1 MKNFGEKLK
10 ELREERN
17 LSQKELGDKM
27 GGITQ
32 QTIAQYEKKEA
43 VPKFETVSK
52 IANALEINPNIFYSD
67 FSQSVADDSEEIGER
82 IKELRKSKKVSQKEL
97 AQKTGLSIGSI
108 QGYEQGRYNPKL
120 EAIAKIAD
128 ALEVEL
134 DNFYNVL
141 LQRGENVSIG
151 GKIKAVRLQKGVS
164 QAALAKCLGVST
176 AMICQYEVGKR
187 KPKVETLSK
196 IAGALGVDLKV
207 FYDDLPQKTIE
218 LKRYENIALVN
229 EFENACFRLVNFPD
243 SEEITEKYEKLR
255 KKLIDRLSCM

>member
-1 MKNFGEKLK
+1 MRNFGEKLK

-32 QTIAQYEKKEA
+32 QTIAQYEKKET

-82 IKELRKSKKVSQKEL
+82 IKELRKSK
-97 AQKTGLSIGSI
+97 
-108 QGYEQGRYNPKL
+108 
-120 EAIAKIAD
+120 
-128 ALEVEL
+128 
-134 DNFYNVL
+134 
-141 LQRGENVSIG
+141 NVSIG
-151 GKIKAVRLQKGVS
+151 GKIKAMRLQKGVS

-207 FYDDLPQKTIE
+207 FYDDLPQKTME

-229 EFENACFRLVNFPD
+229 EFENACFRLVNFP
-243 SEEITEKYEKLR
+243 L
-255 KKLIDRLSCM
+255 

>member
-1 MKNFGEKLK
+1 MKKFGEKLK

-32 QTIAQYEKKEA
+32 QTIAQYEKKKA

-52 IANALEINPNIFYSD
+52 IADALEINPNIFYSD
-67 FSQSVADDSEEIGER
+67 FSQSMADDPEG
-82 IKELRKSKKVSQKEL
+82 
-97 AQKTGLSIGSI
+97 
-108 QGYEQGRYNPKL
+108 
-120 EAIAKIAD
+120 
-128 ALEVEL
+128 
-134 DNFYNVL
+134 
-141 LQRGENVSIG
+141 IG
-151 GKIKAVRLQKGVS
+151 GKIKVARLQKGIS

-207 FYDDLPQKTIE
+207 FYDDLPKENME

-229 EFENACFRLVNFPD
+229 EFENACFCLVNFPD
-243 SEEITEKYEKLR
+243 SKEITEKYESLR
-255 KKLIDRLSCM
+255 KKLIDRLSSYK

>member
-32 QTIAQYEKKEA
+32 QTIAQYEKKDT

-67 FSQSVADDSEEIGER
+67 FSQSVANDSEEIGE
-82 IKELRKSKKVSQKEL
+82 
-97 AQKTGLSIGSI
+97 
-108 QGYEQGRYNPKL
+108 
-120 EAIAKIAD
+120 
-128 ALEVEL
+128 
-134 DNFYNVL
+134 
-141 LQRGENVSIG
+141 
-151 GKIKAVRLQKGVS
+151 KIKAMRLQKGVS
-164 QAALAKCLGVST
+164 QAALARCLGVST

-207 FYDDLPQKTIE
+207 FYDDLPQKTME

>member
-32 QTIAQYEKKEA
+32 QTIAQYEKKET
-43 VPKFETVSK
+43 VPKLETVSK
-52 IANALEINPNIFYSD
+52 IADALEINPNIFYSD
-67 FSQSVADDSEEIGER
+67 FSQSTADDSEEIGER
-82 IKELRKSKKVSQKEL
+82 IKELRKSKGVSQKEL
-97 AQKTGLSIGSI
+97 AQKAGLSIGSI

-120 EAIAKIAD
+120 EAIA
-128 ALEVEL
+128 
-134 DNFYNVL
+134 
-141 LQRGENVSIG
+141 
-151 GKIKAVRLQKGVS
+151 
-164 QAALAKCLGVST
+164 
-176 AMICQYEVGKR
+176 
-187 KPKVETLSK
+187 K

-229 EFENACFRLVNFPD
+229 EFENACFCLVNFPD
-243 SEEITEKYEKLR
+243 SEEITKKYEKLR

>member
-1 MKNFGEKLK
+1 MKNFGEKLRK
-10 ELREERN
+10 LREERN

-32 QTIAQYEKKEA
+32 QTIAQYEKKET

-120 EAIAKIAD
+120 EAI
-128 ALEVEL
+128 V
-134 DNFYNVL
+134 
-141 LQRGENVSIG
+141 
-151 GKIKAVRLQKGVS
+151 
-164 QAALAKCLGVST
+164 
-176 AMICQYEVGKR
+176 
-187 KPKVETLSK
+187 K

-207 FYDDLPQKTIE
+207 FYDVLSKENIE

-229 EFENACFRLVNFPD
+229 EFENACFCLVNFPD

>member
-32 QTIAQYEKKEA
+32 QTIAQYEKKDT

-67 FSQSVADDSEEIGER
+67 FSQSVANDSEEIGE
-82 IKELRKSKKVSQKEL
+82 
-97 AQKTGLSIGSI
+97 
-108 QGYEQGRYNPKL
+108 
-120 EAIAKIAD
+120 
-128 ALEVEL
+128 
-134 DNFYNVL
+134 
-141 LQRGENVSIG
+141 
-151 GKIKAVRLQKGVS
+151 KIKAMRLQKGVS
-164 QAALAKCLGVST
+164 QAALARCLGVST

-229 EFENACFRLVNFPD
+229 EFENACFHLVNFPD
-243 SEEITEKYEKLR
+243 SEEITEKYESLR
-255 KKLIDRLSCM
+255 KKLIDRLSGM

>member
-1 MKNFGEKLK
+1 MKNFGEKLR

-32 QTIAQYEKKEA
+32 QTIAQYEKKET

-82 IKELRKSKKVSQKEL
+82 IKELRKSKGVSQKEL

-120 EAIAKIAD
+120 EAI
-128 ALEVEL
+128 V
-134 DNFYNVL
+134 
-141 LQRGENVSIG
+141 
-151 GKIKAVRLQKGVS
+151 
-164 QAALAKCLGVST
+164 
-176 AMICQYEVGKR
+176 
-187 KPKVETLSK
+187 K

-207 FYDDLPQKTIE
+207 FYDVLSKENIE

-229 EFENACFRLVNFPD
+229 EFENACFCLVNFPD
-243 SEEITEKYEKLR
+243 SEEITKKYEKLR

>member
-10 ELREERN
+10 GLREERN

-32 QTIAQYEKKEA
+32 QTIAQYEKKET

-67 FSQSVADDSEEIGER
+67 FSQSTADDSEEIGER
-82 IKELRKSKKVSQKEL
+82 IKELRKSKGVSQKEL
-97 AQKTGLSIGSI
+97 AQKAGLSIGSI

-120 EAIAKIAD
+120 EAIVKMAD
-128 ALEVEL
+128 TLEVEL
-134 DNFYNVL
+134 DNFYDAL
-141 LQRGENVSIG
+141 LQHGENVSIG
-151 GKIKAVRLQKGVS
+151 GKIKAMRLQKGVS
-164 QAALAKCLGVST
+164 QAALAKCLGVSA
-176 AMICQYEVGKR
+176 AMIYQYEVGKK

-207 FYDDLPQKTIE
+207 FYDDLPQKTME

-229 EFENACFRLVNFPD
+229 EFEIACFRLVNFPD

>member
-17 LSQKELGDKM
+17 LSQKEL
-27 GGITQ
+27 
-32 QTIAQYEKKEA
+32 
-43 VPKFETVSK
+43 
-52 IANALEINPNIFYSD
+52 
-67 FSQSVADDSEEIGER
+67 
-82 IKELRKSKKVSQKEL
+82 

-108 QGYEQGRYNPKL
+108 QGYEQGQYNPKL

-134 DNFYNVL
+134 DNFYDVL

-151 GKIKAVRLQKGVS
+151 GKIKAMRLQNGVS

-176 AMICQYEVGKR
+176 SMICQYEVGKR
-187 KPKVETLSK
+187 KPKVETLSR
-196 IAGALGVDLKV
+196 IAGALGVDLKI

-243 SEEITEKYEKLR
+243 SEEITEKYENLR

>member
-32 QTIAQYEKKEA
+32 QTIAQCEKKET
-43 VPKFETVSK
+43 VPKLETVSK
-52 IANALEINPNIFYSD
+52 IADALEINPNIFYSD
-67 FSQSVADDSEEIGER
+67 FSQSVADDSGGIGE
-82 IKELRKSKKVSQKEL
+82 
-97 AQKTGLSIGSI
+97 
-108 QGYEQGRYNPKL
+108 
-120 EAIAKIAD
+120 
-128 ALEVEL
+128 
-134 DNFYNVL
+134 
-141 LQRGENVSIG
+141 
-151 GKIKAVRLQKGVS
+151 KIKAVRLQKGVS
-164 QAALAKCLGVST
+164 QTALAKILGVST

-207 FYDDLPQKTIE
+207 FYDDLPKENME

-229 EFENACFRLVNFPD
+229 EFENACFHLVNFPD
-243 SEEITEKYEKLR
+243 SEEITEKYENLR

>member
-1 MKNFGEKLK
+1 MRNFGEKLK

-32 QTIAQYEKKEA
+32 QTIAQYEKKET

-67 FSQSVADDSEEIGER
+67 FSKSVADDSEEIGER
-82 IKELRKSKKVSQKEL
+82 IKELRKSK
-97 AQKTGLSIGSI
+97 
-108 QGYEQGRYNPKL
+108 
-120 EAIAKIAD
+120 
-128 ALEVEL
+128 
-134 DNFYNVL
+134 
-141 LQRGENVSIG
+141 NVSIG
-151 GKIKAVRLQKGVS
+151 GKIKAMRLQKGVS

-207 FYDDLPQKTIE
+207 FYDDLPQKTME

>member
-1 MKNFGEKLK
+1 MKNFGEKLR

-32 QTIAQYEKKEA
+32 QTIAQYEKKET

-120 EAIAKIAD
+120 EAI
-128 ALEVEL
+128 V
-134 DNFYNVL
+134 
-141 LQRGENVSIG
+141 
-151 GKIKAVRLQKGVS
+151 
-164 QAALAKCLGVST
+164 
-176 AMICQYEVGKR
+176 
-187 KPKVETLSK
+187 K

-207 FYDDLPQKTIE
+207 FYDDLSKENIE

-229 EFENACFRLVNFPD
+229 EFENACFCLVNFPD
-243 SEEITEKYEKLR
+243 SEEITKKYEKLR

>member
-32 QTIAQYEKKEA
+32 QTIAQYEKKET

-67 FSQSVADDSEEIGER
+67 FSQSVVDDSEEIGER
-82 IKELRKSKKVSQKEL
+82 IKELRKSKGVSQKEL
-97 AQKTGLSIGSI
+97 AQKAGLSIGSI

-120 EAIAKIAD
+120 EAIAKIA
-128 ALEVEL
+128 
-134 DNFYNVL
+134 
-141 LQRGENVSIG
+141 G
-151 GKIKAVRLQKGVS
+151 
-164 QAALAKCLGVST
+164 T
-176 AMICQYEVGKR
+176 
-187 KPKVETLSK
+187 
-196 IAGALGVDLKV
+196 LGVDLKV

>member
-32 QTIAQYEKKEA
+32 QTIAQYEKKET

-52 IANALEINPNIFYSD
+52 IADALEINPNTFYSD
-67 FSQSVADDSEEIGER
+67 FSQSVANGSGGIGE
-82 IKELRKSKKVSQKEL
+82 
-97 AQKTGLSIGSI
+97 
-108 QGYEQGRYNPKL
+108 
-120 EAIAKIAD
+120 
-128 ALEVEL
+128 
-134 DNFYNVL
+134 
-141 LQRGENVSIG
+141 
-151 GKIKAVRLQKGVS
+151 KIKVARLQKGVS

-176 AMICQYEVGKR
+176 AMICQYEIGKR

-207 FYDDLPQKTIE
+207 FYDDLPKENME

-229 EFENACFRLVNFPD
+229 EFENACFCLVNFPD
-243 SEEITEKYEKLR
+243 SKEITEKYESLR
-255 KKLIDRLSCM
+255 KKLIDRLSSYK

>member
-32 QTIAQYEKKEA
+32 QTIAQYEKKET

-52 IANALEINPNIFYSD
+52 IADALEINPNTFYSD
-67 FSQSVADDSEEIGER
+67 FSQSVANDSGGIGE
-82 IKELRKSKKVSQKEL
+82 
-97 AQKTGLSIGSI
+97 
-108 QGYEQGRYNPKL
+108 
-120 EAIAKIAD
+120 
-128 ALEVEL
+128 
-134 DNFYNVL
+134 
-141 LQRGENVSIG
+141 
-151 GKIKAVRLQKGVS
+151 KIKVARLQKGVS

-176 AMICQYEVGKR
+176 AMICQYEIGKR

-207 FYDDLPQKTIE
+207 FYDDLPKENME

-243 SEEITEKYEKLR
+243 SKEITEKYESLR
-255 KKLIDRLSCM
+255 KKLIDRLSSYK

>member
-32 QTIAQYEKKEA
+32 QTIAQYEKKET

-82 IKELRKSKKVSQKEL
+82 IKELRKSKGVSQKEL

-120 EAIAKIAD
+120 EVI
-128 ALEVEL
+128 V
-134 DNFYNVL
+134 
-141 LQRGENVSIG
+141 
-151 GKIKAVRLQKGVS
+151 
-164 QAALAKCLGVST
+164 
-176 AMICQYEVGKR
+176 
-187 KPKVETLSK
+187 K

-243 SEEITEKYEKLR
+243 SEEITEKYENLR

>member
-1 MKNFGEKLK
+1 MKNFGEKLR

-32 QTIAQYEKKEA
+32 QTIAQYEKKET

-97 AQKTGLSIGSI
+97 AQKTGLSIGFR

-120 EAIAKIAD
+120 EAI
-128 ALEVEL
+128 V
-134 DNFYNVL
+134 
-141 LQRGENVSIG
+141 
-151 GKIKAVRLQKGVS
+151 
-164 QAALAKCLGVST
+164 
-176 AMICQYEVGKR
+176 
-187 KPKVETLSK
+187 K

-207 FYDDLPQKTIE
+207 FYDDLSKENIE

-229 EFENACFRLVNFPD
+229 EFENACFCLVNFPD
-243 SEEITEKYEKLR
+243 SEEITKKYEKLR

>member
-1 MKNFGEKLK
+1 MKNFGEKLR

-32 QTIAQYEKKEA
+32 QTIAQYEKKET

-120 EAIAKIAD
+120 EAI
-128 ALEVEL
+128 V
-134 DNFYNVL
+134 
-141 LQRGENVSIG
+141 
-151 GKIKAVRLQKGVS
+151 
-164 QAALAKCLGVST
+164 
-176 AMICQYEVGKR
+176 
-187 KPKVETLSK
+187 K

-207 FYDDLPQKTIE
+207 FYDDLSKENIE

-229 EFENACFRLVNFPD
+229 EFENACFCLVNFPD
-243 SEEITEKYEKLR
+243 SEEITKKYEKLR
-255 KKLIDRLSCM
+255 KKLIGRLSCM

>member
-17 LSQKELGDKM
+17 LSQKELGEKM

-32 QTIAQYEKKEA
+32 QTIAQYEKKET
-43 VPKFETVSK
+43 VPKLDTVSK
-52 IANALEINPNIFYSD
+52 IADALEINPNIFYSD
-67 FSQSVADDSEEIGER
+67 FSQSVADDSGGIGE
-82 IKELRKSKKVSQKEL
+82 
-97 AQKTGLSIGSI
+97 
-108 QGYEQGRYNPKL
+108 
-120 EAIAKIAD
+120 
-128 ALEVEL
+128 
-134 DNFYNVL
+134 
-141 LQRGENVSIG
+141 
-151 GKIKAVRLQKGVS
+151 KIKAVRLQKGVS
-164 QAALAKCLGVST
+164 QAALARCLGVST

-243 SEEITEKYEKLR
+243 SEEITEKYENLR
-255 KKLIDRLSCM
+255 KKLIDRLSGM

>member
-1 MKNFGEKLK
+1 MKNFGEKLR

-32 QTIAQYEKKEA
+32 QTIAQYEKKET

-120 EAIAKIAD
+120 EAI
-128 ALEVEL
+128 V
-134 DNFYNVL
+134 
-141 LQRGENVSIG
+141 
-151 GKIKAVRLQKGVS
+151 
-164 QAALAKCLGVST
+164 
-176 AMICQYEVGKR
+176 
-187 KPKVETLSK
+187 K

-207 FYDDLPQKTIE
+207 FYDVLSKENIE

-229 EFENACFRLVNFPD
+229 EFENVCFCLVNFPD
-243 SEEITEKYEKLR
+243 SEEITKKYEKLR

>member
-1 MKNFGEKLK
+1 MKNFGEKLR

-32 QTIAQYEKKEA
+32 QTIAQYEKKET

-120 EAIAKIAD
+120 EAI
-128 ALEVEL
+128 V
-134 DNFYNVL
+134 
-141 LQRGENVSIG
+141 
-151 GKIKAVRLQKGVS
+151 
-164 QAALAKCLGVST
+164 
-176 AMICQYEVGKR
+176 
-187 KPKVETLSK
+187 K

-207 FYDDLPQKTIE
+207 FYDVLSKENIE

-229 EFENACFRLVNFPD
+229 EFENACFCLVNFPD
-243 SEEITEKYEKLR
+243 SEEITKKYEKLR

>member
-32 QTIAQYEKKEA
+32 QTIAQYEKKET

-120 EAIAKIAD
+120 EAI
-128 ALEVEL
+128 V
-134 DNFYNVL
+134 
-141 LQRGENVSIG
+141 
-151 GKIKAVRLQKGVS
+151 
-164 QAALAKCLGVST
+164 
-176 AMICQYEVGKR
+176 
-187 KPKVETLSK
+187 K

-207 FYDDLPQKTIE
+207 FYDDLSKENIE

-229 EFENACFRLVNFPD
+229 EFENACFCLVNFPD
-243 SEEITEKYEKLR
+243 SEEITKKYEKLR

>member
-1 MKNFGEKLK
+1 MKNFGEKLR

-32 QTIAQYEKKEA
+32 QTIAQYEKKET

-120 EAIAKIAD
+120 EAI
-128 ALEVEL
+128 V
-134 DNFYNVL
+134 
-141 LQRGENVSIG
+141 
-151 GKIKAVRLQKGVS
+151 
-164 QAALAKCLGVST
+164 
-176 AMICQYEVGKR
+176 
-187 KPKVETLSK
+187 K

-207 FYDDLPQKTIE
+207 FYDDLLKENIE

-229 EFENACFRLVNFPD
+229 EFENACFCLVNFPD
-243 SEEITEKYEKLR
+243 SEEITKKYEKLR

>member
-17 LSQKELGDKM
+17 LSQKELGEKM

-32 QTIAQYEKKEA
+32 QTIAQYEKKET
-43 VPKFETVSK
+43 VPKLETVSK
-52 IANALEINPNIFYSD
+52 IADALEINPNIFYSD
-67 FSQSVADDSEEIGER
+67 FSQSVADDSGGIGE
-82 IKELRKSKKVSQKEL
+82 
-97 AQKTGLSIGSI
+97 
-108 QGYEQGRYNPKL
+108 
-120 EAIAKIAD
+120 
-128 ALEVEL
+128 
-134 DNFYNVL
+134 
-141 LQRGENVSIG
+141 
-151 GKIKAVRLQKGVS
+151 KIKAVRLQKGVS
-164 QAALAKCLGVST
+164 QTALAKTLGVST
-176 AMICQYEVGKR
+176 AMICQYKVGKR

-207 FYDDLPQKTIE
+207 FYDDLPKENME

-243 SEEITEKYEKLR
+243 SEEITEKYENLR

>member
-1 MKNFGEKLK
+1 MRNFGEKLK

-32 QTIAQYEKKEA
+32 QTIAQYEKKET

-82 IKELRKSKKVSQKEL
+82 IKELRKSK
-97 AQKTGLSIGSI
+97 
-108 QGYEQGRYNPKL
+108 
-120 EAIAKIAD
+120 
-128 ALEVEL
+128 
-134 DNFYNVL
+134 
-141 LQRGENVSIG
+141 NVSIG
-151 GKIKAVRLQKGVS
+151 GKIKAMRLQKGVS

-243 SEEITEKYEKLR
+243 SEEITEKYENLR

>member
-1 MKNFGEKLK
+1 MRNFGEKLK

-32 QTIAQYEKKEA
+32 QTIAQYEKKET

-82 IKELRKSKKVSQKEL
+82 IKELRKSK
-97 AQKTGLSIGSI
+97 
-108 QGYEQGRYNPKL
+108 
-120 EAIAKIAD
+120 
-128 ALEVEL
+128 
-134 DNFYNVL
+134 
-141 LQRGENVSIG
+141 NVSIG
-151 GKIKAVRLQKGVS
+151 GKIKAMRLQKGVS
-164 QAALAKCLGVST
+164 QAALAKCLGVSA
-176 AMICQYEVGKR
+176 AMIYQYEVGKK

-207 FYDDLPQKTIE
+207 FYDDLPQKTME

>member
-1 MKNFGEKLK
+1 MKKFGEKLK

-32 QTIAQYEKKEA
+32 QTIAQYEKKET

-52 IANALEINPNIFYSD
+52 IADALEINPNTFYSD
-67 FSQSVADDSEEIGER
+67 FSQSVANGSGGIGE
-82 IKELRKSKKVSQKEL
+82 
-97 AQKTGLSIGSI
+97 
-108 QGYEQGRYNPKL
+108 
-120 EAIAKIAD
+120 
-128 ALEVEL
+128 
-134 DNFYNVL
+134 
-141 LQRGENVSIG
+141 
-151 GKIKAVRLQKGVS
+151 KIKVARLQKGVS

-176 AMICQYEVGKR
+176 SMICQYEIGKR

-207 FYDDLPQKTIE
+207 FYDDLPKENME

-243 SEEITEKYEKLR
+243 SKEITEKYESLR

>member
-1 MKNFGEKLK
+1 MRNFGEKLK

-32 QTIAQYEKKEA
+32 QTIAQYEKKET

-82 IKELRKSKKVSQKEL
+82 IKELRKSK
-97 AQKTGLSIGSI
+97 
-108 QGYEQGRYNPKL
+108 
-120 EAIAKIAD
+120 
-128 ALEVEL
+128 
-134 DNFYNVL
+134 
-141 LQRGENVSIG
+141 NVSIG
-151 GKIKAVRLQKGVS
+151 GKIKAMRLQKGVS

-243 SEEITEKYEKLR
+243 SEEITEKYETLR
-255 KKLIDRLSCM
+255 KKLIDRLSSYN

>member
-1 MKNFGEKLK
+1 MRNFGEKLK

-32 QTIAQYEKKEA
+32 QTIAQYEKKET

-82 IKELRKSKKVSQKEL
+82 IKELRKSK
-97 AQKTGLSIGSI
+97 
-108 QGYEQGRYNPKL
+108 
-120 EAIAKIAD
+120 
-128 ALEVEL
+128 
-134 DNFYNVL
+134 
-141 LQRGENVSIG
+141 NVSIG
-151 GKIKAVRLQKGVS
+151 GKIKAMRLQKGVS

-176 AMICQYEVGKR
+176 AMICQYEVGKM

-207 FYDDLPQKTIE
+207 FYDDLPQKTME

>member
-32 QTIAQYEKKEA
+32 QTIAQYEKKET

-82 IKELRKSKKVSQKEL
+82 IKELRKSKGVSQKEL
-97 AQKTGLSIGSI
+97 AQKAGLSIGSI

-120 EAIAKIAD
+120 EAIAKIA
-128 ALEVEL
+128 
-134 DNFYNVL
+134 
-141 LQRGENVSIG
+141 
-151 GKIKAVRLQKGVS
+151 
-164 QAALAKCLGVST
+164 
-176 AMICQYEVGKR
+176 
-187 KPKVETLSK
+187 
-196 IAGALGVDLKV
+196 GALGVDLKV
-207 FYDDLPQKTIE
+207 FYDDLPQKAIE